1 MNINTKKCISCGQ
14 DKCLDE
20 FSFTKGKPREKCK
33 ICLKQ
38 YMNDHYNK
46 NKTTYIDY
54 SKTKQKHNKEW
65 FNEFK
70 STLKCTQCGENHP
83 AVLDFHHVDPN
94 TKDKN
99 VSDMMKFSIKKIKE
113 EVNKCI
119 VLCSNCH
126 RKLHW
131 GEKN

>member
-54 SKTKQKHNKEW
+54 SKTKQKYNKEW
-65 FNEFK
+65 FNKFK

-83 AVLDFHHVDPN
+83 AVLDFHNVDPN

-99 VSDMMKFSIKKIKE
+99 VSEMIKFSIKKKIKA
-113 EVNKCI
+113 NMI
-119 VLCSNCH
+119 GGIN
-126 RKLHW
+126 
-131 GEKN
+131 